1 MQAFCCVQNLCKMF
15 VQKCCTRKELISF
28 NIIIFLFKNR
38 VVIPFDM
45 LSPKITTPFSAPLVY
60 LYRTFRLGQLTK
72 IHFVDQFWRRL
83 PFDFSFAVLDV
94 LILVA
99 SFDGQHI
106 DFSGDSFARVVLVG
120 QVDFVLMAA
129 DISTDVIDGRFVVLA
144 LLDQIIGLLL
154 HPRFSQFWFKNNV
167 TSFNNLFMN
176 GIRRSYICKTSEIT
190 LFGA

>member
-1 MQAFCCVQNLCKMF
+1 MPICRIAISNSFPCDASFLLCTKSLQNVCTKS
-15 VQKCCTRKELISF
+15 CTRKELISF

-38 VVIPFDM
+38 VLIPFDM
-45 LSPKITTPFSAPLVY
+45 LSPKITTSFSAPLVY

-106 DFSGDSFARVVLVG
+106 DFSGDSFACVVPVG
-120 QVDFVLMAA
+120 QVDFVRMAA

-144 LLDQIIGLLL
+144 LLDQIIGLLS
-154 HPRFSQFWFKNNV
+154 HPQFFLV
-167 TSFNNLFMN
+167 L
-176 GIRRSYICKTSEIT
+176 IT
-190 LFGA
+190 LF